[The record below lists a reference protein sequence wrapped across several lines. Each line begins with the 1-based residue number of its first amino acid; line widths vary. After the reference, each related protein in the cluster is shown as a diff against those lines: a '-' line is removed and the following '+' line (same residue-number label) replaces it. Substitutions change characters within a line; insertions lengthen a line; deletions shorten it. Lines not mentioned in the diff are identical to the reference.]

1 MLVSIVV
8 PVYNVEKYVEKC
20 LGSLILQSYKDLEI
34 IVVDDG
40 STDGSGKICDD
51 FSRKD
56 GRIKVFH
63 KKNGGLSSARNFG
76 LKRARGGFI
85 VEE

>member
-20 LGSLILQSYKDLEI
+20 LESLILQSYKDLEI

-40 STDGSGKICDD
+40 STDSSSEICNKYVLYHISTHYQKHIKLFYSVLLKIYNLRQTNSPIR
-51 FSRKD
+51 F
-56 GRIKVFH
+56 
-63 KKNGGLSSARNFG
+63 
-76 LKRARGGFI
+76 
-85 VEE
+85 